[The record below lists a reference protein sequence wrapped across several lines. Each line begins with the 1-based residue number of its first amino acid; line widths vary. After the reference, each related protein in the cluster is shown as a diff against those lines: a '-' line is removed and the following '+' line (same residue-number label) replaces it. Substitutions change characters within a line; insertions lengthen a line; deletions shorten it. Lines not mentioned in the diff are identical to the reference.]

1 MMVRLTKKLAE
12 TMDGVDV
19 SQCAEGDVIELPRQ
33 RAELLIAEGWA
44 EPMWSGTLRV
54 DRRERTPTV
63 LE

>member
-12 TMDGVDV
+12 RMDGVDL
-19 SQCAEGDVIELPRQ
+19 SQCAEGDVIELPKQ

-44 EPMWSGTLRV
+44 EPMSSDAQRV
-54 DRRERTPTV
+54 DRTERTPVV